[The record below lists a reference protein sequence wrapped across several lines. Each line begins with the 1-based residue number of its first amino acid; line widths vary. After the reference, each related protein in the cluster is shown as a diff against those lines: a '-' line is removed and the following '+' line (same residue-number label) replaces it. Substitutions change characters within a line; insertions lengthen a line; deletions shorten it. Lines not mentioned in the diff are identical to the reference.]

1 MTPSARE
8 NLRQMID
15 DVCENVRRAGA
26 AMREPYVGPDEITTA
41 STCCARAETLLT
53 GIRWALFTILKGED
67 YALPSDPRQ
76 TDAE

>member
-8 NLRQMID
+8 NLRLMIED
-15 DVCENVRRAGA
+15 TCENVRRAGA

-41 STCCARAETLLT
+41 STCCTRAETLLK

-67 YALPSDPRQ
+67 CALPSDLRQ
-76 TDAE
+76 GDSE